1 MNFTTLEISL
11 LASLNPTTQVGK
23 YILLLLLLGVV
34 YMYVGSCCSTKVPK
48 EIQTHKMRSKSVKS
62 QGQRNLKLTFSSQDI

>member
-34 YMYVGSCCSTKVPK
+34 YMYVG
-48 EIQTHKMRSKSVKS
+48 R
-62 QGQRNLKLTFSSQDI
+62 